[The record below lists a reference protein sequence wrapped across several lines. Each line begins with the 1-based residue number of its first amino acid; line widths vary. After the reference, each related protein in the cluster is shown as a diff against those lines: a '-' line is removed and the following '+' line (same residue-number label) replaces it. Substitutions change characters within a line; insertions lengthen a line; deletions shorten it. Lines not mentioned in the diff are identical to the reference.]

1 MKKHSNQKQLF
12 RRRRTWSN
20 KCQLSNSLLFKQK
33 YSDVKKRKNTQGKLK
48 LKICFKKR
56 ARKGRHRDRA
66 GKDTRTKHTLK
77 NTNNSDGNERK
88 V

>member
-1 MKKHSNQKQLF
+1 ML
-12 RRRRTWSN
+12 
-20 KCQLSNSLLFKQK
+20 
-33 YSDVKKRKNTQGKLK
+33 KKRKNTQGKLK

-66 GKDTRTKHTLK
+66 GKYTRTKHTFK
-77 NTNNSDGNERK
+77 NRNNGDGSERK

>member
-1 MKKHSNQKQLF
+1 ML
-12 RRRRTWSN
+12 
-20 KCQLSNSLLFKQK
+20 
-33 YSDVKKRKNTQGKLK
+33 KKRKNTQGKLK

-77 NTNNSDGNERK
+77 NRNNGDGSERE